1 MTSKILNGNTE
12 LTGIKSVVYTE
23 TVNAGDN
30 LKPGA
35 VCSAKIEV
43 EVFGAQSDAPAAGTA
58 LTYYQ
63 VDENNNETL
72 IGTFY
77 AEPSIPT
84 KNTYK
89 FTAYDAVAKLDKDY
103 SERLKN
109 IDFDD
114 SNNPV
119 TIYTLVSDA
128 CDIAGV
134 TLGSSSWPLSTQT
147 VNEFYAELT
156 CRNILQ
162 YAAELAGKFVRCNA
176 SGNIIFDWYTVNS
189 TNSIHPGAT
198 QTGYIPYKQDGLTY
212 DNFNVLPCD
221 AVAIQPSG
229 TEGAAYIYPTTF
241 GTVTATDDGQG
252 NITLTNLVAT
262 DDGNG
267 NLYLNV
273 GATDSNGNVAIS
285 NSASASNTLILPGNL
300 LLTNATQ
307 ATYLAAAQN
316 IYSVMSALPTYRH
329 STIQLFTFL
338 NPFRAGEFVS
348 VTDAQGVSFTTPVFE
363 MTVSASGAQLHS
375 AGKQQY
381 EASADTSKALAN
393 LANNIVQID
402 KLKVGYAEIEEAV
415 INTLI
420 ARGIKAEWIESN
432 EISTFGL
439 NISETPDIGIPNQ
452 NDPDSLLESSDY
464 IDSGWIKSNSD
475 TRNNGVK
482 IVSIDRE
489 QMEKLRDYAITVSFE
504 FTSANGTYGRW
515 EEYETDD
522 GSEVIVYVNPPGE
535 PAAGTQI
542 YNPPS
547 YYEGGVPIYQAEA
560 LYVFPYLVP
569 DPEDLVN
576 FNLWIC
582 GVTGVRN
589 VKVTTTAPL
598 SIVKLDRSGLVIN
611 DFVVDRD
618 GNLFIKGHEIAGTYY
633 DTGDTFT
640 QDSFSVFAGI
650 ITGGSQTIHI
660 NVPVDRLMDDIT
672 TVSVTSVTGGIRP
685 ASGGYING
693 VLDGSEWV
701 GLSGITITAA
711 KSSARNVTVTI
722 ASTSA
727 FTVGGNTVTNNT
739 PVSLGGKVELSFS

>member
-43 EVFGAQSDAPAAGTA
+43 EVFGSQSDAPAAGTA

-63 VDENNNETL
+63 VDENNVETL

-89 FTAYDAVAKLDKDY
+89 FVAYDAVAKLDKDY

-109 IDFDD
+109 INFNDT
-114 SNNPV
+114 NNPV

-128 CDIAGV
+128 CSIAGV
-134 TLGSSSWPLSTQT
+134 TLGSSSWPLSTQV

-162 YAAELAGKFVRCNA
+162 YAAELAGRFVRCDEN
-176 SGNIIFDWYTVNS
+176 GEIIFDWYTTNS

-198 QTGYIPYKQDGLTY
+198 QTGYIPYKQDGLSY

-241 GTVTATDDGQG
+241 GTVTATDDGNG

-285 NSASASNTLILPGNL
+285 NSASASNTLILSGNL

-338 NPFRAGEFVS
+338 NPFRAGQFVS
-348 VTDAQGVSFTTPVFE
+348 VTDAQGVTFTTPVFE
-363 MTVSASGAQLHS
+363 MSVSASGAQLHS
-375 AGKQQY
+375 SGKQQF
-381 EASADTSKALAN
+381 EASTDTSKALAN
-393 LANNIVQID
+393 LANNIVQIE
-402 KLKVGYAEIEEAV
+402 KLKVGYAEIDEAV
-415 INTLI
+415 IGTLI
-420 ARGIKAEWIESN
+420 ANGIEAEWIKSKN
-432 EISTFGL
+432 LFTSGL
-439 NISETPDIGIPNQ
+439 NLSDIPDILYPNQ
-452 NDPDSLLESSDY
+452 NDPDSLLESTDY
-464 IDSGWIKSNSD
+464 IEEGWIKT
-475 TRNNGVK
+475 TR
-482 IVSIDRE
+482 DRE
-489 QMEKLRDYAITVSFE
+489 YYEIKILSLNQNNIEPFRGTTLTYTFE
-504 FTSANGTYGRW
+504 FTNGDGRW
-515 EEYETDD
+515 SYHEVWDD
-522 GSEVIVYVNPPGE
+522 GEFINEIIPGE
-535 PAAGTQI
+535 PAAGTPVLPA
-542 YNPPS
+542 N
-547 YYEGGVPIYQAEA
+547 YYDNGVPIYSASISVGISQT
-560 LYVFPYLVP
+560 
-569 DPEDLVN
+569 DLSHE
-576 FNLWIC
+576 LWIV
-582 GVTGVRN
+582 GVDGIRN
-589 VKVTTTAPL
+589 VKVSTTADTT
-598 SIVKLDRSGLVIN
+598 SIKFDTSGLTIN
-611 DFVVDRD
+611 DFVVDRE
-618 GNLFIKGHEIAGTYY
+618 GNLYIKGHEIAGTYY

-672 TVSVTSVTGGIRP
+672 SVSVTSVTGGIRP

-693 VLDGSEWV
+693 VLDGEEWV
-701 GLSGITITAA
+701 GKSGITITAA

-722 ASTSA
+722 TSTSA